1 MSAVFQLGYY
11 PIRTVMYSRYLSVSG
26 FRFLRL
32 PTATEELGLPYGF
45 LTGTSSYQ
53 TSLGLLRSARLRCD
67 WFRFPLYSEGLAS

>member
-45 LTGTSSYQ
+45 LTGTSLPDLIGV
-53 TSLGLLRSARLRCD
+53 TPFRTFEMRLV
-67 WFRFPLYSEGLAS
+67 